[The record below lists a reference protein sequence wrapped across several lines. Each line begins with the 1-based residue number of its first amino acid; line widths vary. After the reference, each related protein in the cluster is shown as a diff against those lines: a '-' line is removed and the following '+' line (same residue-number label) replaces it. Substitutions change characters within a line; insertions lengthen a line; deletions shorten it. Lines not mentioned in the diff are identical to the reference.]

1 MVTAFVLAVPWIIY
15 GEYFNIKD
23 NMIDIQKF
31 YEIRKDSYN
40 LIAKLIRQSDFKMR
54 EVLLNSI
61 INQIKYPNL
70 FTSYFINFVLIIFL
84 DGDNEVI

>member
-1 MVTAFVLAVPWIIY
+1 
-15 GEYFNIKD
+15 
-23 NMIDIQKF
+23 MIDIQKF
-31 YEIRKDSYN
+31 YEIRNDSYN

-70 FTSYFINFVLIIFL
+70 FTSYFINFILLIFL
-84 DGDNEVI
+84 DGENEVI

>member
-1 MVTAFVLAVPWIIY
+1 
-15 GEYFNIKD
+15 
-23 NMIDIQKF
+23 MIDIQKF

-61 INQIKYPNL
+61 IN
-70 FTSYFINFVLIIFL
+70 
-84 DGDNEVI
+84 